1 MRTYGYIYFICDKKT
16 AENAVN
22 NVVFS
27 QNSKDAKARI
37 ERIYQNGLKMLYSLQ
52 KREPTEFEK
61 ESTYRAATERYRQE
75 TKKPEI
81 RTVKHLTKITH
92 PTFSIETVSGKA
104 QQISRVYPDMNI
116 CSVAGFDESV
126 LQLCI
131 YKAGNVIT
139 VHQIGDELGDM
150 GMDLRKGEVK
160 PISSFF
166 CVSED
171 SVCQFLSIED
181 VIDAEE
187 YLFSELIGT

>member
-1 MRTYGYIYFICDKKT
+1 
-16 AENAVN
+16 
-22 NVVFS
+22 
-27 QNSKDAKARI
+27 
-37 ERIYQNGLKMLYSLQ
+37 
-52 KREPTEFEK
+52 
-61 ESTYRAATERYRQE
+61 
-75 TKKPEI
+75 
-81 RTVKHLTKITH
+81 
-92 PTFSIETVSGKA
+92 
-104 QQISRVYPDMNI
+104 MNI

-139 VHQIGDELGDM
+139 VHQIGDEMGDM